1 MPGFP
6 GLPSLS
12 LRQLSE
18 APVARQVFRRLRHE
32 QDQLRA
38 AIGRL
43 EVHLMDVRPRP
54 TRLADAEFSVFS
66 QYGEDGIIQ
75 HLVREA
81 KVEHTTFVE
90 IGTGDYSE
98 SNTRFLVEND
108 NWRGL
113 AVNGGDDHV
122 RFVASSGLGWRHD
135 VEPVSAFV
143 TRDNV
148 DALISDHGLTGPIG
162 LLSMD
167 VDGVDYWLLDAIT
180 VVEPTILVA
189 EYNALFG
196 PDARVTVPY
205 DPAFVNTE
213 AHWSATYF
221 GASLGALVHLATSRG
236 YRFVGCSSNGVNA
249 FFVKDEAAGDLPAL
263 TAREGFR
270 EGRYLTARN
279 RDGSPARM
287 RGVGDRLRVIADLP
301 LVDVTNGEQ
310 RPVAEAVPVWDDAR

>member
-1 MPGFP
+1 
-6 GLPSLS
+6 LPNLS

-18 APVARQVFRRLRHE
+18 VPVVRQIFGRLRHE

-38 AIGRL
+38 AVGRL

-54 TRLADAEFSVFS
+54 EQVADAEFSVFS

-81 KVEHTTFVE
+81 KVAHTTFVE

-108 NWRGL
+108 NWRGI
-113 AVNGGDDHV
+113 AVNGGDSHV
-122 RFVASSGLGWRHD
+122 RFILGSGLAWRYD

-148 DALISDHGLTGPIG
+148 NALIEDNGLSGPIG

-167 VDGVDYWLLDAIT
+167 VDGVDYWLLEAID
-180 VVEPTILVA
+180 VVDPTIIVA

-196 PDARVTVPY
+196 PEATVAVPY
-205 DPAFVNTE
+205 DPGFVFTD
-213 AHWSATYF
+213 AHWSGTYF
-221 GASLGALVHLATSRG
+221 GTSLGALVHLATRRN

-249 FFVKDEAAGDLPAL
+249 FFVKEDAAGDLPSL
-263 TAREGFR
+263 TAKQGFR
-270 EGRYLTARN
+270 EGRYLTARKQ
-279 RDGSPARM
+279 DGTLARM
-287 RGVGDRLRVIADLP
+287 RSVKDRLDVIGHLP
-301 LVDVTNGEQ
+301 VVDVTTGQEL
-310 RPVAEAVPVWDDAR
+310 PVREAVPVWDVAR

>member
-1 MPGFP
+1 MPGIP
-6 GLPSLS
+6 GLPNLS

-18 APVARQVFRRLRHE
+18 APVVRQVFRRLRHE

-54 TRLADAEFSVFS
+54 TELADAEFSVFS

-75 HLVREA
+75 HLLREA

-113 AVNGGDDHV
+113 AVNGGDSHV
-122 RFVASSGLGWRHD
+122 RFIASSGLSWRHD

-148 DALISDHGLTGPIG
+148 DELISREGLSGPIG

-167 VDGVDYWLLDAIT
+167 VDGVDYWLLEAIT

-196 PDARVTVPY
+196 PDACVTVPY
-205 DPAFVNTE
+205 DPGFVHTE
-213 AHWSATYF
+213 AHYSGTYF
-221 GASLGALVHLATSRG
+221 GASLGALHHLATARG

-249 FFVKDEAAGDLPAL
+249 FFVKDDAAGDLPSL
-263 TAREGFR
+263 TAQQGFR
-270 EGRYLTARN
+270 EGRYLTAR
-279 RDGSPARM
+279 RPDGSLARM
-287 RGVGDRLRVIADLP
+287 RSVAERLGVIGDLP
-301 LVDVTNGEQ
+301 LVDVTTGEQ
-310 RPVAEAVPVWDDAR
+310 KPVAAAVPVWDDAR